1 MNPLK
6 SMVKYSRDVFV
17 VGFFLSSVTWL
28 PQVYHS
34 LILFF
39 SVSLP
44 NIISVAVAPKCLFI
58 VFHLIVI
65 FLFGES
71 KLGKCTKKKEIMHDY
86 MAVSEKVEYFGVE
99 RKMLSYEI
107 SKETNVGIIQENEVE
122 EIVEENLLE
131 VARVVE
137 EKDIVE
143 FVVEREETGMQEDG
157 EGVRE
162 CEEIER
168 RDGEEMEVRE
178 LEMERENE
186 EIEREEEEIEI
197 WPAEEFN
204 KKVEDFIAKVNMQF
218 RLEARMAISCY

>member
-17 VGFFLSSVTWL
+17 LGFVLSSLTWL
-28 PQVYHS
+28 PQVYNS

-39 SVSLP
+39 SVSLS

-71 KLGKCTKKKEIMHDY
+71 KLGKCTKKEVQDY
-86 MAVSEKVEYFGVE
+86 VAISEKVEYFGVE

-107 SKETNVGIIQENEVE
+107 SKETNVGIIEENEVE
-122 EIVEENLLE
+122 GIVQESDVE
-131 VARVVE
+131 VVAVVE

-143 FVVEREETGMQEDG
+143 VVAEREETGIQEFD
-157 EGVRE
+157 EAERE

-168 RDGEEMEVRE
+168 REYEEMELKE
-178 LEMERENE
+178 LEM
-186 EIEREEEEIEI
+186 EREEEEIEG
-197 WPAEEFN
+197 WPAEELN
-204 KKVEDFIAKVNMQF
+204 KKVEDFIAKVNMQL
-218 RLEARMAISCY
+218 RLEARMTISCY